1 MPPGTGRAFG
11 SHVYL
16 IMANVSSALDGVVL
30 TVRINEFAG
39 RGTNPNVPWSPA
51 EIASTAA
58 ACVEAGASIVHFH
71 GRTADGS
78 QTASSDV
85 LAETV
90 ERINDACDAVTMC
103 TLGAGT
109 NATREERLAALTGA
123 ATKPELAPVDL
134 GSFNL
139 DPYDPASKSF
149 AIEEGTYINT
159 IGTIRHLTDGIRSAG
174 VTPAAICWN
183 VGSARLLGALIEQGT
198 WAAPV
203 YAELVL
209 SNRLL
214 SVHPATPAGLDALR
228 GFLPSVP
235 TAWAVECTLGSAL
248 PMVDWVV
255 AAGGGLAFGLG
266 DHPYSELGTPTNADV
281 VAAVV
286 DRIRA
291 LGRGPA
297 SPTEVREFLRS

>member
-1 MPPGTGRAFG
+1 
-11 SHVYL
+11 
-16 IMANVSSALDGVVL
+16 MANVPAVLDGVVI
-30 TVRINEFAG
+30 TARVNEFAG
-39 RGTNPNVPWSPA
+39 RGSNPNVPWTPE
-51 EIASTAA
+51 EIAFTAA

-71 GRTADGS
+71 GRNPDGS
-78 QTASSDV
+78 PNASSDM

-103 TLGAGT
+103 TLGAGM
-109 NATREERLAALTGA
+109 NATREQRLAGLTDA
-123 ATKPELAPVDL
+123 ATKPDVAPVDL

-139 DPYDPASKSF
+139 DPYDARTMSF

-159 IGTIRHLTDGIRSAG
+159 VGTVRHLADGIRAAG

-183 VGSARLLGALIEQGT
+183 VGSTRLLGALIEQGT
-198 WAAPV
+198 WQSPV

-209 SNRLL
+209 SDRLL
-214 SVHPATPAGLDALR
+214 SVHPATADGLDALR
-228 GFLPSVP
+228 RFLPAVP
-235 TAWAVECTLGSAL
+235 TAWTAECTLGSAL
-248 PMVDWVV
+248 TMVDWVV

-266 DHPYSELGTPTNADV
+266 DHPYGELGTPTNADV

-291 LGRGPA
+291 LGHRSATPD
-297 SPTEVREFLRS
+297 EVRRFLRS